1 MDMIASG
8 ASTFPLPLASEG
20 ERVRIVGFHSGREME
35 RKLADLGLFIGSE
48 ITVLR
53 RHGNGPLLIARDS
66 VRVGIGAG
74 LAHRVVV
81 ARIVEP

>member
-1 MDMIASG
+1 MDMIAAG
-8 ASTFPLPLASEG
+8 TSTFPLPLAGEG
-20 ERVRIVGFHSGREME
+20 ERVRIVGFRGGREME
-35 RKLADLGLFIGSE
+35 RKLADLGLSVGSE

-53 RHGNGPLLIARDS
+53 RYGKGPLLVARDS

-81 ARIVEP
+81 SHVVDH